1 MARSVPSDNTS
12 PLKRGAS
19 TALYQQIRRSIL
31 TDIWSG
37 LYRSGDLLPSESD
50 LSAHFGVN
58 RLTVRQA
65 VHALA
70 NQGFVRPLHGR
81 GYQVTSTTLSDDVLT
96 TTSLSHYLQELG
108 LESETIIL
116 STEIVVP
123 ASEVTDALG
132 LRRGAKTV
140 KITRHRRVLEAP
152 IAVDEAYYD
161 ASKFEELLHID
172 LNHRSLLEALYR
184 VFDLRIGRTAT
195 ELRAELANG
204 RAELLGVS
212 PSDPVLLAK
221 SVMYDLNDNAVEC
234 GFAYYHRD
242 RVKLTFSAPIDP
254 GSWPYGGLP
263 VQG

>member
-1 MARSVPSDNTS
+1 MPRSVSKSKS

-81 GYQVTSTTLSDDVLT
+81 GYQVTSTTLSADVLT

-108 LESETIIL
+108 LESETSIL
-116 STEIVVP
+116 STELVVSN
-123 ASEVTDALG
+123 SEVADGLG
-132 LRRGAKTV
+132 LRRGAKVV
-140 KITRHRRVLEAP
+140 KITRHRLVLNAP
-152 IAVDEAYYD
+152 IAVDEAFYD
-161 ASKFEELLHID
+161 AAKFEGLLQVD
-172 LNHRSLLEALYR
+172 LTHRSLLEALYK
-184 VFDLRIGRTAT
+184 VYDLRIGRTAT
-195 ELRAELANG
+195 ELRAELANE
-204 RAELLGVS
+204 RAELLGIPAS
-212 PSDPVLLAK
+212 APVLLAK
-221 SVMYDLNDNAVEC
+221 SVMYDLNDNAVEV
-234 GFAYYHRD
+234 GFAYYHSD
-242 RVKLTFSAPIDP
+242 RVKLTFSSPIDP
-254 GSWPYGGLP
+254 RSWPYGGVP
-263 VQG
+263 T